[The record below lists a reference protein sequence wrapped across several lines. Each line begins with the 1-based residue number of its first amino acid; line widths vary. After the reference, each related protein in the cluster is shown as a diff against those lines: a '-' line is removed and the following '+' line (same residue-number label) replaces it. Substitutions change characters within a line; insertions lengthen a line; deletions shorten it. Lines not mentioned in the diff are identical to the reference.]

1 MKWKLRRE
9 SILDVYNLV
18 LALVLFA
25 TPWFLVRAAATTDL
39 NLWASSAAIGA
50 ISVAALLAFAWWKE
64 WVNLLLGLWL
74 IVSPWLLGFAHTS
87 AMHFSIG
94 IGVVVAFMSLL
105 EIWLVYDKEDE
116 ARHPAPAPTPE
127 KDRPLLY

>member
-1 MKWKLRRE
+1 MMRKWRRE
-9 SILDVYNLV
+9 SILDIYNLV

-39 NLWASSAAIGA
+39 DLWASSVAIGA
-50 ISVAALLAFAWWKE
+50 ISVAALLAFAWWQE

-74 IVSPWLLGFAHTS
+74 TASPWLMGFAHTN
-87 AMHFSIG
+87 AMHLSIG

-116 ARHPAPAPTPE
+116 ARNPAPPE
-127 KDRPLLY
+127 KKDRPLLY

>member
-1 MKWKLRRE
+1 MMRKWRRE

-18 LALVLFA
+18 LALVLLA
-25 TPWFLVRAAATTDL
+25 TPWFLVRDTMAVDI
-39 NLWASSAAIGA
+39 NLWASGAAIGA
-50 ISVAALLAFAWWKE
+50 ISVAAMVAFAWWKE

-74 IVSPWLLGFAHTS
+74 IASPWLLGFAHTS

-94 IGVVVAFMSLL
+94 IGVVVAFMSVL

-116 ARHPAPAPTPE
+116 LRNPAPPE
-127 KDRPLLY
+127 ENRPLLY